1 MLRQVKFTTGDIS
14 IVLLIRERPLTFPS
28 RTLREG
34 QTGCLRLGDWNL
46 LTEHSNKDSS
56 QKERKVDFGKV
67 S

>member
-1 MLRQVKFTTGDIS
+1 MLRQVKFATGDIS

-28 RTLREG
+28 RALKEG
-34 QTGCLRLGDWNL
+34 PTGCLRLVDWSL

-56 QKERKVDFGKV
+56 QKRRKADFGKA